1 MGLYLARPGECKL
14 ELVNGVD
21 GVCGIGLEV
30 VGISGN
36 VPS

>member
-1 MGLYLARPGECKL
+1 MYLVRSGECKL
-14 ELVNGVD
+14 ELVN

-30 VGISGN
+30 VGI